1 MKQFLPFLLSA
12 PSMKVISVN
21 TLPNTTFEVKRKT
34 NTPSIKLDNT
44 LKWTNKQKY
53 KGLNIHHTQLKG
65 RQQFAR
71 LIRLPCSKYS
81 P

>member
-1 MKQFLPFLLSA
+1 MKQFLPLLLSA

-53 KGLNIHHTQLKG
+53 KGL
-65 RQQFAR
+65 
-71 LIRLPCSKYS
+71 SKTYTTRS
-81 P
+81 WEGGNNLLG